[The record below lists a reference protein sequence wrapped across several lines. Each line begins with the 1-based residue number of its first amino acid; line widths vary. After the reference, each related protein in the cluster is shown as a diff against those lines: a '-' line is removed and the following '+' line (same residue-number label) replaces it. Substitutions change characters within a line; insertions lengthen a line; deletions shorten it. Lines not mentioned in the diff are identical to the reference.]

1 MRRTEEDLSSI
12 ARMQE
17 YTKRRVGFRVRKV
30 MILLVSLS
38 MIEIDFKPEVNSGH
52 RNEKLDISGG
62 G

>member
-1 MRRTEEDLSSI
+1 MRRTEEDLSSV

-30 MILLVSLS
+30 IILLVSLS

-52 RNEKLDISGG
+52 RKEKLDISGG